1 MESLNYASMS
11 LFDRE
16 ELLGSYPTVS
26 KSPSHFKNG
35 WGEGEPLSP
44 ASDLKSSSSPL
55 GSDWLDT
62 RVDLLDYLAG
72 PELEGLYQDA
82 DSDVVCIDSTSE
94 PIFEEDPSAR
104 AVQVLR
110 SIADEQSALLA
121 EQARESTS
129 NLPICPS
136 SLPNPVPLPHASLE
150 EAQSDLLDIFKQAME
165 QSEEENITLDS
176 SSILAEISS
185 EDIDDI
191 LSSGPC
197 SPAESNS
204 GSGGFVIT
212 EPVGSGAWD
221 TVVSHE
227 DPACQ
232 VITVP
237 AEVSAQLLSL
247 IQPIKPEE
255 PQEICVESVYSPGQS
270 TAAQMSPA
278 YALVPAS
285 PVYGSA
291 LSPVASPAYGST
303 LSPVASPAY
312 SYGSDYDS
320 SDPTYSPTSER
331 KQPTYRIKPYERA
344 RKPGSSKGVPAEIL
358 LQERKLRKKQQNRD
372 AALRYRQKKKDEQ
385 GVIDLECEAL
395 EKRNVELHSKVDSM
409 TKEIQYLKDL
419 LMEIYAA
426 KGLKLPKSA
435 S

>member
-1 MESLNYASMS
+1 MESLNYASVS

-16 ELLGSYPTVS
+16 ELLGSFPTVS
-26 KSPSHFKNG
+26 KSSSHFKNG

-129 NLPICPS
+129 NLPNCPS
-136 SLPNPVPLPHASLE
+136 SLPNPIPLPHASLE

-204 GSGGFVIT
+204 GSGGLENI
-212 EPVGSGAWD
+212 EPVGSGEWG

-227 DPACQ
+227 NPDCQ

-247 IQPIKPEE
+247 IQPMKPEK

-291 LSPVASPAYGST
+291 

-385 GVIDLECEAL
+385 GVIDLECDAL